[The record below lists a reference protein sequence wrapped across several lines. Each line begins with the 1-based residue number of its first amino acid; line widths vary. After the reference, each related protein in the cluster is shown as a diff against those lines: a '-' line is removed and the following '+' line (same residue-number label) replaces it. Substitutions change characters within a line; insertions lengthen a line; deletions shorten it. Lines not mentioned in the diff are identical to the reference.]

1 MKKVILALMFSF
13 VLITPTHAVT
23 LERSFKTFGTSALW
37 GTLGGALLGAASMAF
52 GTNASTVAKGASLG
66 LYAGLLYGG
75 YLLVDY
81 GMAGSA
87 PEIKGKYQS
96 PGGGGGYQ
104 TYNPDEYD
112 DLYLGNRWKP
122 GIGGWKRSKKS
133 TEENGL
139 KVFFNLFQTNF

>member
-52 GTNASTVAKGASLG
+52 GMDATTVAKGASLG
-66 LYAGLLYGG
+66 LYAGILYGG

-81 GMAGSA
+81 GMGESA
-87 PEIKGKYQS
+87 PDTPGRYQS
-96 PGGGGGYQ
+96 PGGGGYPNYDADD
-104 TYNPDEYD
+104 YN

-122 GIGGWKRSKKS
+122 GIGGWKNTKKS
-133 TEENGL
+133 TEDNGL